1 MRCRCMALILIRFG
15 HGYAAS
21 TAIRSGF
28 SGAVFHAKG
37 SCGDGGG
44 LRRNAV
50 LGQFEF
56 GRGLP
61 LVPSDSYRVY

>member
-28 SGAVFHAKG
+28 QWR
-37 SCGDGGG
+37 G
-44 LRRNAV
+44 LPCEGIMRRRRRIAV